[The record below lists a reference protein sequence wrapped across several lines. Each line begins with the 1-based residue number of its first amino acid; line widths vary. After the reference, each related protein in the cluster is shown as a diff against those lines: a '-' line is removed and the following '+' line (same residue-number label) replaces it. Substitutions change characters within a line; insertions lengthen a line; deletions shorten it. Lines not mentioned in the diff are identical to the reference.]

1 MVLHLFNTFFWSFFF
16 AIGYISIYRR
26 IEEGTI
32 RWYRSKQVM
41 LRFGE
46 LALVVYASS
55 VEISLRILHHFLTTN
70 LWTMVNLQTVVAL
83 YTCLTLRNKG
93 ANLLFLLVT
102 LATFGS
108 YGTLTWGLW
117 LALIGLLIILF
128 VVNLQS
134 AWLVGNLSR
143 YLAFVLPF
151 GTFTWLLF
159 KAFYAFSWQSL
170 LVQLFCYVCVETIV
184 FQYSILLKNRGAAS
198 AKLIY
203 ETMHDRLTGVPNWAK
218 FNQDFQLY
226 HELMLST
233 QINEI
238 VLVAI
243 DIDHFKQINDTYGHL
258 AGNAVLTSF
267 AHNLQTYIHQV
278 NSEWE
283 VYRAGGEEFN
293 VIMAGIDQAAAKQ
306 VVEAY
311 RQQLHE
317 LHVMYE
323 GNKINVTAS
332 VGMTKLQGNDVQ
344 AEDTIKRAGQYL
356 YQAKQAGRDAVI
368 AGY

>member
-32 RWYRSKQVM
+32 RWYRSKQTM
-41 LRFGE
+41 LKFGE
-46 LALVVYASS
+46 LALVAYAST

-70 LWTMVNLQTVVAL
+70 MWTMVNLQTVVAL

-108 YGTLTWGLW
+108 YGTLTWGVW
-117 LALIGLLIILF
+117 LALIGLLLILF
-128 VVNLQS
+128 VVNQQS
-134 AWLVGNLSR
+134 TWLVSRFSR
-143 YLAFVLPF
+143 YLGFVIPF

-159 KAFYAFSWQSL
+159 KAFYAFSWWSL
-170 LVQLFCYVCVETIV
+170 IVQLFCYVCVETIV
-184 FQYSILLKNRGAAS
+184 FHYSTLLKNCGAAS

-203 ETMHDRLTGVPNWAK
+203 ETMHDKLTGVQNWAK

-258 AGNAVLTSF
+258 AGNAVLTNF
-267 AHNLQTYIHQV
+267 AHNLQTYIHEV

-293 VIMAGIDQAAAKQ
+293 VIMAGIDQPAAQQAMQ
-306 VVEAY
+306 AY
-311 RQQLHE
+311 CQQLRD
-317 LHVMYE
+317 LHITYDGIV
-323 GNKINVTAS
+323 IDITIS
-332 VGMTKLQGNDVQ
+332 VGITKLLGNDVQ
-344 AEDTIKRAGQYL
+344 AEDTIKRADQYL
-356 YQAKQAGRDAVI
+356 YQAKQAGRDAIV